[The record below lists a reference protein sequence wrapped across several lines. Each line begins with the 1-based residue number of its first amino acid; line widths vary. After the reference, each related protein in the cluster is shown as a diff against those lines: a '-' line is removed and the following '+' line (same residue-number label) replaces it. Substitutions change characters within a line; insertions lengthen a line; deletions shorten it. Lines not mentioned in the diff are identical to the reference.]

1 MIRVQCQ
8 RVVTM
13 IDVKPVVDYIEEPNP
28 PSAKGLEQRL
38 LKSGTF
44 ALQGHDSGSKVHFR
58 NVKVRVGYGAA
69 ERRQSITLA
78 TTSGVMRWK

>member
-1 MIRVQCQ
+1 
-8 RVVTM
+8 M
-13 IDVKPVVDYIEEPNP
+13 IDGKPVVDYIEEPNP

-44 ALQGHDSGSKVHFR
+44 ALQGHDPGSKVHFR
-58 NVKVRVGYGAA
+58 NVKVRVGYGAT
-69 ERRQSITLA
+69 ERTTAHPQRQSITLA